1 VEHIRGLRELRGF
14 VSYQVLTAKGKAV
27 LRLMSREWTRVA
39 LTLGLL
45 LWASSARAH
54 PVPFS
59 YLDLLLEDDNSRG
72 TLVVHIVD
80 AAQELG
86 VKDPYALLDR
96 AAAETH
102 VQRLGEILAGRLLI
116 TGGSERRRIAW
127 TSIEPLPDRQSLKL
141 GLQLDPAD
149 APGVVEI
156 QCLLF
161 PYDPNHQTFVN
172 LYERGS
178 LTHQAILDTTNPSV
192 TYYSGTR
199 QGTFAVIRRFVPAG
213 IHHIAI
219 GPDHIL
225 FLIGLL
231 LLGGSVTSLVKIVT
245 SFTIGHS
252 ITLSLAALDLFS
264 PSPRVIEPAIALSIV
279 YVGADNLL
287 VSRESRDVRA
297 WVALLFG
304 LVHGFGF
311 AYVLKQFG
319 LPTTALAW
327 SLFSFNVGVEIGQLV
342 IVALVATTLTVVY
355 RYSQVAGHRVA
366 VAGSVFVICA
376 GAFWFVERVFY

>member
-1 VEHIRGLRELRGF
+1 
-14 VSYQVLTAKGKAV
+14 
-27 LRLMSREWTRVA
+27 MSREGIRVA

-45 LWASSARAH
+45 LWATSARAH

-59 YLDLLLEDDNSRG
+59 YLDVLLDDNSRG
-72 TLVVHIVD
+72 SLVVHIVD

-86 VKDPYALLDR
+86 LKDPYVLLDR
-96 AAAETH
+96 ATAERH
-102 VQRLGEILAGRLLI
+102 AQRLGEILAQRLLL
-116 TGGSERRRIAW
+116 TGGSVRTRISW

-141 GLQLDPAD
+141 GLALDPRE
-149 APGVVEI
+149 APGVLEI
-156 QCLLF
+156 QCVLF

-178 LTHQAILDTTNPSV
+178 LSHQGILDATNPSL

-199 QGTFAVIRRFVPAG
+199 QGTLAVIRRFVPAG

-225 FLIGLL
+225 FLVGLL

-252 ITLSLAALDLFS
+252 ITLSLAALDLWS

-342 IVALVATTLTVVY
+342 IVALVATTLTLVY

-366 VAGSVFVICA
+366 VAGSVLVICA
-376 GAFWFVERVFY
+376 GTFWFVERVFY